1 MQRPFPPKAPTQ
13 PLMTTMRSLALSIAS
28 LLVPVSTL
36 LAQRD
41 SAAVESK
48 TGLVVSVSAP
58 ASDVG
63 AAILAK
69 GGNAVDAAVA
79 TAFALAVT
87 HPSAGNIGGGGFM
100 IIRLPN
106 GTATTIDYRERA
118 PGKSTPTMYL
128 GADGKIDRSLTS
140 SGWLASGVPGT
151 VRGLEMA
158 HKKFGK
164 LPWGEVVKPAADLA
178 TNGWPLS
185 RALSRSINSQLRND
199 SAGRPGKMARFPTSV
214 AAYGKKDGTAW
225 AEGDLIQ
232 LKDLGRA
239 LNEIASK
246 GPDAFYT
253 GWIADSIDAQMARN
267 GGIISK
273 ADLRDYKAVERAPV
287 RGKFLGNEIISMPPP
302 SSGGVVMIETL
313 NLMERMGVANLK
325 PGSAEYLHVRIE
337 AARRAYLDR
346 ARYLGDPDFV
356 QVPVARLVS
365 PSYAD
370 SLVKT
375 INPAKAASSVELGAD
390 IVSPSQESDE
400 TTHFSVVD
408 AQGMAVS
415 NTYTLE
421 AGFGSGV
428 VVGGTGIILNNE
440 MGDFNKKPG
449 ETNTSGDIGTP
460 ANLIAPG
467 KRMLSSMSPAIVTR
481 NNQLLLVTGS
491 PGGRTIPNTVL
502 DVILGVTLFKR
513 DVRSAVNAPRV
524 HHQWLPDTTSIE
536 ANGVTPEVLAA
547 LRAMGHRAALS
558 RSAGQGDA
566 HSIYFDAGTKTAVG
580 AHDLRS
586 ADSKASKPKN

>member
-79 TAFALAVT
+79 TALALAVT

-106 GTATTIDYRERA
+106 GTATTVDYRERA

-128 GADGKIDRSLTS
+128 GADGKIDRSLTAQ
-140 SGWLASGVPGT
+140 GWLASGVPGT
-151 VRGLEMA
+151 VRGLALA
-158 HKKFGK
+158 HAKFGK
-164 LPWGEVVKPAADLA
+164 LPWADVVKPAAELA
-178 TNGWPLS
+178 TNGW
-185 RALSRSINSQLRND
+185 ALSPALARSLNGQLRD
-199 SAGRPGKMARFPTSV
+199 SGGRPGKMRRFPTSV
-214 AAYGKKDGTAW
+214 AAYGKPAGGEW
-225 AEGDLIQ
+225 AEGDRIKLG
-232 LKDLGRA
+232 DLGRA
-239 LNEIASK
+239 LSAIAK
-246 GPDAFYT
+246 DGPDAFYT

-273 ADLRDYKAVERAPV
+273 ADLADYKAVERAPV

-302 SSGGVVMIETL
+302 SSGGIVMIETL
-313 NLMERMGVANLK
+313 NLMERMGVAKMK
-325 PGSAEYLHVRIE
+325 PGSAEYMHSRIE

-356 QVPVARLVS
+356 VVPVDRLTS
-365 PSYAD
+365 GAYAD
-370 SLVKT
+370 SLAKT
-375 INPAKAASSVELGAD
+375 INPQQAASSLELGAD
-390 IVSPSQESDE
+390 IVSPTQESEE

-449 ETNTSGDIGTP
+449 ETNATGDIGTP

-467 KRMLSSMSPAIVTR
+467 KRMLSSMAPAIVTR
-481 NNQLLLVTGS
+481 NGQLLLVTGS

-513 DVRSAVNAPRV
+513 DARAAVDGPRM

-536 ANGVTPEVLAA
+536 MDGVTPEVLSA
-547 LRAMGHRAALS
+547 LRAMGHRATIA
-558 RSAGQGDA
+558 RGRQGDA
-566 HSIYFDAGTKTAVG
+566 HSILYDAATKTAWG
-580 AHDLRS
+580 AADRRT
-586 ADSKASKPKN
+586 ADSKASKPK